1 MRVGSVRLN
10 ERMRGDDII
19 DLNETQKERRKEKE
33 RKRKRKRKK
42 RRRLSKLD

>member
-19 DLNETQKERRKEKE
+19 DLNKTQKERRKKRRERERE
-33 RKRKRKRKK
+33 RKG
-42 RRRLSKLD
+42 DV